1 MAMPQRESG
10 RVRQPWVKG
19 TPSGATR
26 SKLPLEATFA
36 LLKVCPYTLTANGN
50 VIAVMQSSQWLPES
64 VVPGVSV
71 FPVVV
76 LTK

>member
-19 TPSGATR
+19 TPSGAVR

-36 LLKVCPYTLTANGN
+36 VLKVCPYTLTGNGSEI
-50 VIAVMQSSQWLPES
+50 VVLQSSQWFVVS
-64 VVPGVSV
+64 VVPGVIV
-71 FPVVV
+71 LPVVV
-76 LTK
+76 LTE